1 MLSKHDP
8 SKMSR
13 FFHGRSFTV
22 DGLPIHFRHMNVY
35 NTNAGNVIP
44 EKEDFIPEKMI
55 LSTPNNFLAENI
67 QSNYVKYPK
76 TNVEPM
82 QGGGGGVNIFTIL
95 PSRYSNLS
103 IFFFNQANPRP
114 SYKWCEEEKNGH

>member
-13 FFHGRSFTV
+13 FFHDRSFTV
-22 DGLPIHFRHMNVY
+22 DGLPINFRHMNVC

-55 LSTPNNFLAENI
+55 YYPLQTIFL
-67 QSNYVKYPK
+67 QR
-76 TNVEPM
+76 
-82 QGGGGGVNIFTIL
+82 IFKAI
-95 PSRYSNLS
+95 
-103 IFFFNQANPRP
+103 
-114 SYKWCEEEKNGH
+114 